1 MTNQFAPG
9 EPLTYDRLNE
19 LIKDV
24 NTLKTNLNNITNT
37 NENYPLIDV
46 VLFNNTTD
54 GRSDL
59 GRKNKVQIFAGIET
73 INVNSNTQEINGTID
88 FKDGFG
94 FNGIPVVICNIE
106 VNNFNQIDSSVQTSG
121 VKNTEFK
128 YKITLQKKPSTLDVI
143 KLHYIAIGRD
153 AT

>member
-1 MTNQFAPG
+1 MSNQFAPG

-19 LIKDV
+19 LIRDV

-46 VLFNNTTD
+46 VLFTNTKD

-73 INVNSNTQEINGTID
+73 INVNTNTQIEGTID

-94 FNGIPVVICNIE
+94 FNSIPIVICSIE
-106 VNNFNQIDSSVQTSG
+106 VNNFNNVKSSVQTSK
-121 VKNTEFK
+121 VDKTSFK
-128 YKITLQKKPSTLDVI
+128 YQITLSNIPQTLELI